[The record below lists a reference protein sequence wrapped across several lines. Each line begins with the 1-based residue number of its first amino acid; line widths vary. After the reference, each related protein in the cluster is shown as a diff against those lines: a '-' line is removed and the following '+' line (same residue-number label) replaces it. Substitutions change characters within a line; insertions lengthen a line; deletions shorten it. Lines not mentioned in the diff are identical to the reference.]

1 MNQEDAFREWDRWWD
16 EGVRLIEVVNG
27 DEAVVRRQARNLA
40 ERRDVP
46 LWEWSA
52 VTGLVRPGDA
62 IGGHLTRDPDTF
74 LERAW
79 TASEGV
85 IVAWDL
91 ALEALSPFAR
101 RALKEIARRDTPVML
116 IASAPVGYPLPPS
129 LKHDSLTVVGGEP
142 GRKMR
147 DWQSSADPRL
157 RRLAQRQAVD
167 VAGLELID
175 PKRDWRRVGGLRQ
188 LKAWADRRALAL
200 SRPTYLPFPRGVLL
214 YGVPGTGKSLAVEA
228 WAKSWELPLLRLNW
242 GGLLGRYV
250 GQSESQLTVALSAA
264 EHLAPAILWVDEIEK
279 GLAPGHAQ
287 DDGGVSQRLVGYLL
301 AWMQDHDAPIMLAAT
316 ANDLSD
322 LPPEF
327 WRPGRFDA
335 LFFVDLPD
343 AQAREEILQIHLAN
357 QGVSDM
363 APFQGIG
370 ARLKDFSG
378 ADIEALVVEAKFLA
392 EEDGQ
397 PLSPGILEKA
407 IGQVIPWARTL
418 PEEVQRR
425 RDWAK
430 GRMHLA

>member
-1 MNQEDAFREWDRWWD
+1 MNPENASRDWDRWWN
-16 EGVRLIEVVNG
+16 EGVRLIEVVNW
-27 DEAVVRRQARNLA
+27 DERVVRRQARDLA

-46 LWEWSA
+46 FWEWSA
-52 VTGLVRPGDA
+52 VTGLLRPGDA

-91 ALEALSPFAR
+91 ALEGLSPFAR
-101 RALKEIARRDTPVML
+101 RSLKEIARRDAPLML
-116 IASAPVGYPLPPS
+116 IASAPIGYPLPAS
-129 LKHDSLTVVGGEP
+129 LKHDSLTVVGGQP
-142 GRKMR
+142 SHKMR
-147 DWQSSADPRL
+147 TWQSSTDPSL
-157 RRLAQRQAVD
+157 RGLAQRHAVD

-175 PKRDWRRVGGLRQ
+175 PQRDWRVVGGLPQ
-188 LKAWADRRALAL
+188 LKAWAKRRALAL
-200 SRPTYLPFPRGVLL
+200 SRPTRLPFPRGVLL

-228 WAKSWELPLLRLNW
+228 WAKSWEIPLLRLNW

-250 GQSESQLTVALSAA
+250 GQSESQLTTALSAA
-264 EHLAPAILWVDEIEK
+264 ERLAPAILWVDEIEK
-279 GLAPGHAQ
+279 GLGPGHAQ

-301 AWMQDHDAPIMLAAT
+301 SWMQDHDAPVMLAAT
-316 ANDLSD
+316 ANDLRG

-343 AQAREEILQIHLAN
+343 AQAREEILQIHLGN
-357 QGVSDM
+357 QGVVDVT
-363 APFQGIG
+363 PFQGIG
-370 ARLKDFSG
+370 TRLDDFSG
-378 ADIEALVVEAKFLA
+378 ADIQALVTEAIFLA
-392 EEDGQ
+392 EEEGHSLN
-397 PLSPGILEKA
+397 PEILQTA
-407 IGQVIPWARTL
+407 MSHVIPWARTL

-430 GRMHLA
+430 GRMHPA